1 MRVQRV
7 IAVATIAAFL
17 FTSSAQSLFAADPH
31 VVTSAQLHQAVQAS
45 HAKVAA
51 ARQAMDTFLARA
63 DVQRGIK
70 RVGLEP
76 TDVRQR
82 VAMLSDTEIVKL
94 HQQVMSIQQQ
104 HMAAGQDQGADQALM
119 LILLLVIIA
128 VVVAVVYWAVWYNS
142 GYYYY

>member
-1 MRVQRV
+1 MRLQRV
-7 IAVATIAAFL
+7 VAVATIAAFL
-17 FTSSAQSLFAADPH
+17 VTSSAQTLFAADPH
-31 VVTSAQLHQAVQAS
+31 AVSSAQLHQAIQAS
-45 HAKVAA
+45 HAKVMA
-51 ARQAMDTFLARA
+51 ARQAMDTFLTRA

-70 RVGLEP
+70 RVGFEP
-76 TDVRQR
+76 TELRQR

-104 HMAAGQDQGADQALM
+104 HMAAGQDQADQMLM
-119 LILLLVIIA
+119 LVLLLVIIA